1 MEEMEDGGVFQAFFP
16 SSNRVEE
23 QEERQESVWRI
34 LIIFQIL
41 SYNNNVVV

>member
-1 MEEMEDGGVFQAFFP
+1 MEDGGVFQSFFP

-23 QEERQESVWRI
+23 QEERQKSVWRI